1 MTKSQQ
7 QKKARDFASLYIED
21 VITALVD
28 IVNDPDASASARV
41 AAAKEILDRAEGR
54 PRQSVEVTD
63 KSNENNKYNSI
74 VNQLR
79 LDLDDSERG
88 K

>member
-7 QKKARDFASLYIED
+7 QKKARDFASSYVEG
-21 VITALVD
+21 VIAALVA
-28 IVNDPDASASARV
+28 IINDPDASASARV

-79 LDLDDSERG
+79 LDLDGSERG